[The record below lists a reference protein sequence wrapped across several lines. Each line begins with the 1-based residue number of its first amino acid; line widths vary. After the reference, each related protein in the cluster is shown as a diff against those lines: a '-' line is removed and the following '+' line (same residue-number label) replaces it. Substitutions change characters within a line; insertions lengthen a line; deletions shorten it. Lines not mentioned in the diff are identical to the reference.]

1 MMKPLQLVN
10 QIKIGKMERLELP
23 KVLQIPSQ
31 DVGISFPSCAYDFFS
46 LQAFGAFPNTG
57 ISHTAFRRVMKT
69 QSQDQHVPVTG
80 ALLLGLQDLHRH
92 RHKKKTGHHLH
103 GLHILFRLGYPPIYN
118 YPEVD
123 RIWDVQSYSI
133 FD

>member
-1 MMKPLQLVN
+1 MMKPLQPVN

-23 KVLQIPSQ
+23 KVPQIPSQ
-31 DVGISFPSCAYDFFS
+31 DVGISFPSCACDVFS

-57 ISHTAFRRVMKT
+57 ISHTVFRRVMKT

-92 RHKKKTGHHLH
+92 RHKKKRA
-103 GLHILFRLGYPPIYN
+103 IIYMA
-118 YPEVD
+118 YRYCSD
-123 RIWDVQSYSI
+123 
-133 FD
+133 

>member
-46 LQAFGAFPNTG
+46 LQAFGAFP
-57 ISHTAFRRVMKT
+57 
-69 QSQDQHVPVTG
+69 QHG
-80 ALLLGLQDLHRH
+80 DLTHSFSESYEDSVSGSTCPRH
-92 RHKKKTGHHLH
+92 RCSLAGPT
-103 GLHILFRLGYPPIYN
+103 RPP
-118 YPEVD
+118 
-123 RIWDVQSYSI
+123 
-133 FD
+133 

>member
-92 RHKKKTGHHLH
+92 RHKKNGPSSTWLTYIVQI
-103 GLHILFRLGYPPIYN
+103 GLSTYL
-118 YPEVD
+118 
-123 RIWDVQSYSI
+123 
-133 FD
+133 